1 MLSLRLEKV
10 VSLIVYGHPA
20 SQPSRT
26 VFWACLLGELPF
38 VLGTGVGLDLG
49 TRGTNP
55 RGQVPSI
62 ADGDFHLA
70 EAGAIVWYLSAKHG
84 WEDMF
89 PPDLKEQARVH
100 QFINMHHTL
109 VRLATYHLMAPH
121 VVKPLDFPPREPNPL
136 SMFQTDLIS
145 RSFAEAD
152 PYTAGGTV
160 VSKIAGFLEEHY
172 FYDDSIF
179 LCGGAHATVADL
191 VCYSEIGQFQF
202 ANLFDFTPY
211 PNIQRWL
218 TAMRQVPHHDAVNAY
233 NIELGDIRTTP
244 NTTERFT
251 AASEKCIR
259 AMTDTGLVSRP

>member
-1 MLSLRLEKV
+1 
-10 VSLIVYGHPA
+10 VSLIVYGIPA
-20 SQPSRT
+20 SQPARS

-38 VLGTGVGLDLG
+38 VLGSGVGLDLSTG
-49 TRGTNP
+49 GTNP

-62 ADGDFHLA
+62 KDGDFHLA

-84 WEDMF
+84 WEDMY
-89 PPDLKEQARVH
+89 PPDLQEQARVH

-121 VVKPLDFPPREPNPL
+121 VVKPLNFPSQEPNPL
-136 SMFQTDLIS
+136 SMFQTDQILQ
-145 RSFAEAD
+145 SFAEAD
-152 PYTAGGTV
+152 PYTAGGAV

-172 FYDDSIF
+172 FYDNSTF
-179 LCGGAHATVADL
+179 LCGGSRATVADL
-191 VCYSEIGQFQF
+191 LCYSEIGQFQF

-218 TAMRQVPHHDAVNAY
+218 AAMREVPFHDAVNAY

-244 NTTERFT
+244 NTMERLT

-259 AMTDTGLVSRP
+259 AMIDTGLVSTP